1 MYICARDCV
10 LAHVCCVSGVVERIK
25 GKEAAEGIWMKKKVM
40 GLWGSQNE
48 SKNCNNN
55 FLDCCME
62 EIGGFMNIMRR
73 EEPKDDVC
81 LLQE

>member
-1 MYICARDCV
+1 MCASLCTRASV
-10 LAHVCCVSGVVERIK
+10 LCLRGGREDKGERSSR
-25 GKEAAEGIWMKKKVM
+25 GDLDEKKVM

-73 EEPKDDVC
+73 EEPKDDVR